1 MIGEDVIWTGKDI
14 KVSHYRIEKGKDT
27 EDRGRGKTIFLGDE
41 RFFTVSL
48 PILTNLF
55 KNGRL
60 PDFSNYPSKVSPR
73 HLPDVLPYRLVV
85 LSPSFYLFILP
96 V

>member
-60 PDFSNYPSKVSPR
+60 PDFSNYPSKVSSR